1 MNSVSR
7 KNNSY
12 SRGYSLAEVLA
23 ALVIG
28 AMVLVAVLGI
38 YHRSESLAA
47 SVTARLEGSQL
58 ADEVL
63 QLMTGDLEKVTACG
77 RDVKIIIEN
86 KLDNLYPAAR
96 LQIINT
102 IYDSSNN
109 KQTFEKIVWQASYD
123 YETTAKGLILY
134 RSYSGM
140 ALEDKLLDR
149 SRSDLESDRSFVP
162 ICTGV
167 TLFRIEVP
175 QREELLQQWN
185 VNSLP
190 AGVVVSL
197 SFAEPFK
204 TASGSFDVYE
214 EDKVTR
220 SIAIDRTR
228 IIAFS
233 LAEID
238 VNDLTLAAELEDANQ
253 QDEFEEAEPNEQE

>member
-123 YETTAKGLILY
+123 YETTSAGLILY

-140 ALEDKLLDR
+140 AIEDKLLDQ
-149 SRSDLESDRSFVP
+149 SRSDLEKDRSFVP